1 MNKSIRIHVYV
12 HGKKPP
18 PFWHSML
25 RLVGLASV
33 LFGPGILLE
42 STAMQWAGF
51 IVLLV
56 VSFLLLVTVASS
68 EAMTI
73 QQARKKL
80 DDLEA
85 QE

>member
-12 HGKKPP
+12 HGKKPA
-18 PFWHSML
+18 PFWLSLL
-25 RLVGLASV
+25 RLLGFSSV

-42 STAMQWAGF
+42 SAAMQWAGF
-51 IVLLV
+51 VVLLV
-56 VSFLLLVTVASS
+56 VSFLLLITTAGN

-85 QE
+85 EK